1 MSASGEQLGEE
12 ARQRALQE
20 IIAEEEQRLGAF
32 VVPTALE
39 QINAEWDA
47 EIEAEKRR
55 ILSPTQQAE
64 QNWNDIR
71 WGSDAIRDPSI

>member
-32 VVPTALE
+32 VLPTALE

-55 ILSPTQQAE
+55 ILSPTLQVE
-64 QNWNDIR
+64 QNWNDVR
-71 WGSDAIRDPSI
+71 WGTPKINEPRI

>member
-1 MSASGEQLGEE
+1 MSASGERLGDQARERQL
-12 ARQRALQE
+12 RE
-20 IIAEEEQRLGAF
+20 IIEEEEQRLGAF
-32 VVPTALE
+32 FLPTALE